1 MSKHMTEMSSLSE
14 DKERA
19 ILTAAAELFGDH
31 GYDRAT
37 LADVANR
44 VGIKRGSLYY
54 YINSK
59 EDLLY
64 WLHKNMIDELIA
76 NTDAAL
82 KESADTEEKIR
93 NLVRMSMRLI
103 AERRQ
108 EVKVFL
114 EERHVLES
122 ERWAE
127 VVKQRD
133 EFQRKVENVLT
144 EGIREGL
151 LRETP
156 VKLTANGMLG
166 MCFWGYQWFRP
177 GMLTWM
183 QVADLF
189 SGILLDGLKKRSDDT

>member
-1 MSKHMTEMSSLSE
+1 MPNLSE
-14 DKERA
+14 AKERQ
-19 ILTAAAELFGDH
+19 ILTAAAELFGAH

-54 YINSK
+54 YISSK

-64 WLHKNMIDELIA
+64 WLHKKLIDELIA
-76 NTDAAL
+76 NTEAAL
-82 KESADTEEKIR
+82 RESANTEEMLRSI
-93 NLVRMSMRLI
+93 VGVSMRLI
-103 AERRQ
+103 AERGP

-114 EERHVLES
+114 EERHALQS
-122 ERWAE
+122 DRWAD
-127 VVKQRD
+127 VVAQRD
-133 EFQRKVENVLT
+133 EFQQKVEDVLT
-144 EGIREGL
+144 RGIRDGL
-151 LRETP
+151 LRDTP

-177 GMLTWM
+177 NMLTAE

-189 SGILLDGLKKRSDDT
+189 SGILLDGLKKRSDM

>member
-1 MSKHMTEMSSLSE
+1 MAEVSQLSAA
-14 DKERA
+14 KERA
-19 ILTAAAELFGDH
+19 ILAAAAELFGDH

-37 LADVANR
+37 LADVARR

-64 WLHKNMIDELIA
+64 WLHKKLIDELIEH
-76 NTDAAL
+76 TDAAL
-82 KESADTEEKIR
+82 ADAGTAEER
-93 NLVRMSMRLI
+93 LRAVVRVSMRLI

-114 EERHVLES
+114 EERHVLDS
-122 ERWAE
+122 QRWAD
-127 VVKQRD
+127 VVAQRD
-133 EFQRKVENVLT
+133 AFQQKVEDVLAAGMR
-144 EGIREGL
+144 EGILKEN
-151 LRETP
+151 P
-156 VKLTANGMLG
+156 VRLTANGILG

-177 GMLTWM
+177 NRLSWE

-189 SGILLDGLKKRSDDT
+189 SDILLDGLKTRDER